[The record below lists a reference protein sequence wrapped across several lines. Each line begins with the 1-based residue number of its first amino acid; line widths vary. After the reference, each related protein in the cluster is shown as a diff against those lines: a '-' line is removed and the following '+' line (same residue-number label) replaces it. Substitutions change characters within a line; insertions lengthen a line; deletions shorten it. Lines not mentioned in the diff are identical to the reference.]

1 MIGPPAG
8 VSSSRGDSGE
18 GPGLREDIAVKL
30 LLVEDEPRVAE
41 IVRRGLV
48 EEGHQVDVCSSGRA
62 ALQQARDID
71 YDVIVL
77 DWMLPDIDGLDILR
91 QWRSGGL
98 RTPVLMLTARGQVGE
113 RVAGLKVGADDY
125 LVKPFD
131 FAELLARL
139 EALHRRS
146 SGQIELRTA
155 GDVKLD
161 GRRRSLVR
169 GDAEI
174 ALTPREYALC
184 QEFFGH
190 VGDVLS
196 RSHLLGAVWGTN
208 YDGDPNVLDVYVGY
222 LRSKLARIAAA
233 HTSIK
238 AVRGVGFRLQVDGG

>member
-1 MIGPPAG
+1 
-8 VSSSRGDSGE
+8 
-18 GPGLREDIAVKL
+18 VKL

-48 EEGHQVDVCSSGRA
+48 EEGHQVDVCSGGRA

-77 DWMLPDIDGLDILR
+77 DWMLPDIDGLEVLR
-91 QWRSGGL
+91 QWRGSGL
-98 RTPVLMLTARGQVGE
+98 RTPVLMLTARAQIGE

-139 EALHRRS
+139 EALHRRG

-155 GDVKLD
+155 GDVTLD
-161 GRRRSLVR
+161 GRRRALVC
-169 GDAEI
+169 GEAEI
-174 ALTPREYALC
+174 SLTPREYALC

-196 RSHLLGAVWGTN
+196 RSHLLAAVWGTN
-208 YDGDPNVLDVYVGY
+208 YEGDPNVLDVYIGY
-222 LRSKLARIAAA
+222 VRGKLTRIAARQA
-233 HTSIK
+233 AIK
-238 AVRGVGFRLQVDGG
+238 AVRGVGFRLQVGGD